1 MATMLDAIP
10 PGSRKR
16 TPETP
21 ASPGN
26 APLIAEMTV
35 KSPADQGF
43 RRDKSGDMRAI
54 RACDDV

>member
-1 MATMLDAIP
+1 MLDAILL
-10 PGSRKR
+10 GSRKR
-16 TPETP
+16 TLERP
-21 ASPGN
+21 ASPGYD
-26 APLIAEMTV
+26 PLIAGTAV